1 MAAAEQE
8 QQEVLTR
15 LDEIRARLQ
24 SKRRILELAESRS
37 KEQFWCLERELE
49 EAGEPNLYQETREA
63 TALERELFGGLLASG
78 GTGGEVAGSSSNG
91 ELVPTCFRFPGILS
105 TSLGIADPYG
115 LG

>member
-1 MAAAEQE
+1 M
-8 QQEVLTR
+8 
-15 LDEIRARLQ
+15 
-24 SKRRILELAESRS
+24 LELAQSRA

-63 TALERELFGGLLASG
+63 TALEQELFGGLLVSG